1 MIQIKNIVKN
11 YLSGDN
17 VVHALKDV
25 SINFRDSEFV
35 SILGPSGCGKTT
47 LLNIIGGLDKYTSG
61 DIIINGVST
70 KEFKDKDWD
79 AYRNHYIGFVFQ
91 SYNLISHL
99 SVLENVELALSIAG
113 LSKSERREKAIKALK
128 EVGLENQ
135 IKKKPNQLSGGQMQ
149 RVAIARAIVN
159 EPKIILADEPTGAL
173 DSKSSIQVMDILKK
187 MSEKYLVIMV
197 THNEKIAKEYSTRI
211 ISLLDGALTDDT
223 NKYEPSQEEINN
235 DYKNVES
242 NEKNL
247 KSGKKAKKIKTSMSY
262 FTSFMLSL
270 KNLWSKKG
278 KTIIESFAGSIGI
291 IGIAL
296 VLAVSAGFNNYIDN
310 LQTNTLG
317 GYPLT
322 ISTITVNYNALSD
335 ISNQE
340 NYNEDIEDGFYIYDS
355 INSITRLGHFNHFS
369 EEFLEYIDDYKQNDV
384 KDYIKSLQYDYNLPI
399 RMLTKQQDSGSQIS
413 YISNNTTSSALSG
426 STNSNLFELIDAKDW
441 ILENYN
447 LIGNYANEANELML
461 VLGSDNKLDIST
473 VKNLGLP
480 YNLINSLTR
489 EYDSVSYQDVINNC
503 EYALLLNNGY
513 YKFEDGKYK
522 PITLPNEANSYDNS
536 YITTAF
542 NSAKELSD
550 FNVENDGILK
560 MRISGVLVA
569 KKDIDME
576 FLNTGLAYTTKLTN
590 LFYENAKKSDIVLA
604 TETAIQNN
612 ITAGKEGDEI
622 YNIDLPWKYSISVS
636 ELKSYLASYGMEE
649 LANFEYESTSAI
661 VSDVSVKMKKTI
673 SFKQAY
679 ELSLQT
685 VGASSTPFSLKFYPT
700 SFDAKQDLI
709 DYISTWNNSN
719 SGALNRIV
727 YSDLTGIL
735 TNSMG
740 ELIDIISY
748 ILIAFAA
755 ISLVVS
761 SIMIGIITYTSVI
774 ERTKEIGVLR
784 SVGARKKDISR
795 IFTSETIIIG
805 LFAGLIGVFVSYLL
819 TFAISAIIISIAG
832 GAITTSMAILEP
844 MSALILV
851 VISTLL
857 TTIAGTIPA
866 KIASN
871 KDPVK
876 CLRTE

>member
-384 KDYIKSLQYDYNLPI
+384 KDKLKSLQYDYNLPI

-513 YKFEDGKYK
+513 YKFEDGKYR
-522 PITLPNEANSYDNS
+522 PITLPNETNSYDNS

>member
-1 MIQIKNIVKN
+1 
-11 YLSGDN
+11 
-17 VVHALKDV
+17 
-25 SINFRDSEFV
+25 
-35 SILGPSGCGKTT
+35 
-47 LLNIIGGLDKYTSG
+47 
-61 DIIINGVST
+61 
-70 KEFKDKDWD
+70 
-79 AYRNHYIGFVFQ
+79 
-91 SYNLISHL
+91 
-99 SVLENVELALSIAG
+99 
-113 LSKSERREKAIKALK
+113 
-128 EVGLENQ
+128 
-135 IKKKPNQLSGGQMQ
+135 
-149 RVAIARAIVN
+149 
-159 EPKIILADEPTGAL
+159 
-173 DSKSSIQVMDILKK
+173 
-187 MSEKYLVIMV
+187 
-197 THNEKIAKEYSTRI
+197 
-211 ISLLDGALTDDT
+211 
-223 NKYEPSQEEINN
+223 
-235 DYKNVES
+235 
-242 NEKNL
+242 
-247 KSGKKAKKIKTSMSY
+247 
-262 FTSFMLSL
+262 
-270 KNLWSKKG
+270 
-278 KTIIESFAGSIGI
+278 
-291 IGIAL
+291 
-296 VLAVSAGFNNYIDN
+296 
-310 LQTNTLG
+310 
-317 GYPLT
+317 
-322 ISTITVNYNALSD
+322 
-335 ISNQE
+335 
-340 NYNEDIEDGFYIYDS
+340 
-355 INSITRLGHFNHFS
+355 
-369 EEFLEYIDDYKQNDV
+369 
-384 KDYIKSLQYDYNLPI
+384 
-399 RMLTKQQDSGSQIS
+399 
-413 YISNNTTSSALSG
+413 
-426 STNSNLFELIDAKDW
+426 
-441 ILENYN
+441 
-447 LIGNYANEANELML
+447 
-461 VLGSDNKLDIST
+461 
-473 VKNLGLP
+473 
-480 YNLINSLTR
+480 
-489 EYDSVSYQDVINNC
+489 
-503 EYALLLNNGY
+503 
-513 YKFEDGKYK
+513 
-522 PITLPNEANSYDNS
+522 
-536 YITTAF
+536 
-542 NSAKELSD
+542 
-550 FNVENDGILK
+550 
-560 MRISGVLVA
+560 
-569 KKDIDME
+569 
-576 FLNTGLAYTTKLTN
+576 
-590 LFYENAKKSDIVLA
+590 
-604 TETAIQNN
+604 
-612 ITAGKEGDEI
+612 
-622 YNIDLPWKYSISVS
+622 
-636 ELKSYLASYGMEE
+636 MEE

>member
-197 THNEKIAKEYSTRI
+197 THNEKIAKKYSTRI

-384 KDYIKSLQYDYNLPI
+384 KDKIKSLQYDYNLPI

-447 LIGNYANEANELML
+447 LVGNYANEANELML

-590 LFYENAKKSDIVLA
+590 LFYENAKKSDIVFA